1 MTALTARE
9 LDAPY
14 QYVVAEQAVSDVA
27 RLLEAEAEDE
37 LVVSDW
43 YRRVRRGPRR
53 SILELKGLG
62 KEVWEGVDPK
72 TYIDE
77 MRNEW
82 DHR

>member
-9 LDAPY
+9 LNAPY
-14 QYVVAEQAVSDVA
+14 EYVVAEDAVRDVA
-27 RLLEAEAEDE
+27 RLLEAESEDE

-43 YRRVRRGPRR
+43 YRNVRPGPRR

-62 KEVWEGVDPK
+62 KEAWEGVDPK
-72 TYIDE
+72 RYIDE
-77 MRNEW
+77 MRDEW